1 MSGNF
6 KRKRGG
12 EILLFLFPIGLGLSM
27 HGRSSRASTKEF
39 RLDANLSF
47 F

>member
-1 MSGNF
+1 MCENF
-6 KRKRGG
+6 KGKWGG
-12 EILLFLFPIGLGLSM
+12 EILPFLFPIGLGLSM